1 MYCAGNTLATPG
13 GIPGTILPLVVL
25 TLILLALD
33 TLWPPTML
41 ALRPKPVVGTVP
53 YPGADTVA
61 VSYDDLDV
69 LVEILLS
76 CELLYWEREVEVAD
90 VGM

>member
-33 TLWPPTML
+33 TE
-41 ALRPKPVVGTVP
+41 LRPRPP
-53 YPGADTVA
+53 LLDPADTVA
-61 VSYDDLDV
+61 VS
-69 LVEILLS
+69 
-76 CELLYWEREVEVAD
+76 
-90 VGM
+90 